1 MFICVV
7 GTIGYINKVN
17 ISNVQDIEF
26 LHCAKNLHVV
36 FNIDQKYTEKD
47 QLWQKQNKNKTNT
60 ALVKR
65 QPSGSMAQQ
74 LYRHTL
80 PRGGHQTVT
89 WTLPPSPSLSV
100 SLHTKW
106 EGAEELP

>member
-36 FNIDQKYTEKD
+36 FNTDQKYTEKD

-60 ALVKR
+60 ALVKH

-74 LYRHTL
+74 LHRHTL
-80 PRGGHQTVT
+80 PRGGHQDCHVDSTPITQPICV
-89 WTLPPSPSLSV
+89 PPHKV
-100 SLHTKW
+100 
-106 EGAEELP
+106 GGG